1 MSSKET
7 FSTLRIK
14 IPTAEKFRK
23 FSKQLFKTH
32 SDALQ
37 TMLDFFHY
45 NEISPLER
53 FGPTARTLE
62 TLIKKRFNAMAA
74 IMKEMDKRGITPT
87 KAMMELLFE
96 HAPQQN
102 KPQKS
107 PSSNKGDAPVKDDAF
122 FKSAFETIELQ
133 KANSLMEQNLQ
144 QLQQQF
150 LDTLKKVE
158 VTKSSFGKS
167 KLYLNMPIREY
178 EQLKASLKQTEP
190 CTSVL
195 QNNI

>member
-1 MSSKET
+1 MKT
-7 FSTLRIK
+7 FSNIRFK
-14 IPTAEKFRK
+14 KATALKFQEFSRK
-23 FSKQLFKTH
+23 FFKTH
-32 SDALQ
+32 TEALQ

-62 TLIKKRFNAMAA
+62 NLIKKRFNAMAA
-74 IMKEMDKRGITPT
+74 IMKEMDNRGITPT

-102 KPQKS
+102 KQQKS
-107 PSSNKGDAPVKDDAF
+107 PSSNKRDAPVKDDAF

-133 KANSLMEQNLQ
+133 KENTVMKQNLE

-150 LDTLKKVE
+150 METLEKIE

-167 KLYLNMPIREY
+167 KLYLNMKLEDY
-178 EQLKASLKQTEP
+178 TQLKESLKT
-190 CTSVL
+190 
-195 QNNI
+195 I

>member
-1 MSSKET
+1 
-7 FSTLRIK
+7 
-14 IPTAEKFRK
+14 
-23 FSKQLFKTH
+23 
-32 SDALQ
+32 
-37 TMLDFFHY
+37 MLDFFHY

-62 TLIKKRFNAMAA
+62 NLIKKRFNAMAA
-74 IMKEMDKRGITPT
+74 IMKEMDNRGITPT

-102 KPQKS
+102 KQQKS
-107 PSSNKGDAPVKDDAF
+107 PSSNKRDAPVKDDAF

-133 KANSLMEQNLQ
+133 KENTVMKQNLE

-150 LDTLKKVE
+150 METLEKIE

-167 KLYLNMPIREY
+167 KLYLNMKLEDY
-178 EQLKASLKQTEP
+178 TQLKESLKT
-190 CTSVL
+190 
-195 QNNI
+195 I